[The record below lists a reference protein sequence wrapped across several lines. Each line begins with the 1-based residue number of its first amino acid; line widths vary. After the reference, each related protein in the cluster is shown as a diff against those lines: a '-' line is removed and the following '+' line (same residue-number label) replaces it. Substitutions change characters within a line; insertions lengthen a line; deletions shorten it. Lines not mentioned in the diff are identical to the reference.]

1 MTFSKTQIKSLKKVS
16 IKKKTGYEPA
26 LAESLGWIAINERL
40 YDAVKQDG
48 TKVEFKKQ
56 SADQW
61 FDLVKLSECT
71 AKDRQIEIL
80 WFMHTAGQVDRVYR
94 CTYGELI
101 KRLGITKKQLVATRA
116 LSLLCKAFKIQIKI
130 PVRKKFISTL
140 PLIWE
145 R

>member
-1 MTFSKTQIKSLKKVS
+1 MTFSKAQIKGLKKVS
-16 IKKKTGYEPA
+16 IKKKTGYEPV
-26 LAESLGWIAINERL
+26 LAESLGWIPLSERL
-40 YDAVKQDG
+40 YDAVKADG
-48 TKVEFKKQ
+48 SKVEFKKQ

-71 AKDRQIEIL
+71 AKDRKIEIL
-80 WFMHTAGQVDRVYR
+80 WFMHGGGVIHSVHR

-101 KRLGITKKQLVATRA
+101 KSLGITKKQLVATRA

-130 PVRKKFISTL
+130 PIRRKFISTL
-140 PLIWE
+140 PLVWE